1 MISRLAR
8 AQKSWVAKL
17 ILTLTALSFM
27 SIFGVYGYFSAASN
41 NRMVIKVD
49 GIEISQAQ
57 FSYQLQKEIRSAQ
70 KLLGADGE
78 LDEDMRQALLQAL
91 TKQTVKNA
99 VLDRTAN
106 KYHVL
111 FSNRV
116 LQGAILSNP
125 AFYDAAGNFNRDAFR
140 QALSRADMTEAD
152 YLDEIKRTL
161 TSRMLIEYPALG
173 FNVPQVLLSAAA
185 KADNKR
191 RTFKYVMIKP
201 SELSIDRKIS
211 DDEVEQYYEDFAS
224 AFIEPERRNLTVLS
238 LSLAEIG
245 AKMQVSD
252 EDINLYYEAHKADF
266 ETPQTRDVLQI
277 IFDDEES
284 AKKAYVSLQK
294 GADFYKT
301 AEDAGQSKADTDLG
315 YVTEEDL
322 MEEIADPVFELNKG
336 AYTNP
341 IQVGDMWQILK
352 VADIKAATKVPYAEA
367 AAQITKIIKDERL
380 YDESYAQMIKIE
392 DALGAGTDLSEIAK
406 TYNADLLE
414 VDGLAEDGSVKRVPQ
429 KIAESVKSP
438 DFIDTAFSYNVGETS
453 QVLETEDGFMV
464 VKVNNITE
472 SHPQALQDV
481 KPEIEEM
488 WASNERTAIA
498 QEKLNDVMHD
508 LENGDELAVVAK
520 RYGLKLYKSQPIT
533 RNETFAGLSYVDVR
547 EMFAEP
553 LNTPRQIQQG
563 DNYLIAVAD
572 KDYENS
578 APLSESEQN
587 LVKQK
592 AYMSLAADFG
602 EALLSS
608 YADEYKIKI
617 KYKLLGFED

>member
-1 MISRLAR
+1 MISRLAK
-8 AQKSWVAKL
+8 AQKGWVAKF

-27 SIFGVYGYFSAASN
+27 SIFGFYGYISAASN
-41 NRMVIKVD
+41 NRVVIKVD
-49 GIEISQAQ
+49 GIKISQAQ
-57 FSYQLQKEIRSAQ
+57 FSYQLQKEMRSAQ

-91 TKQTVKNA
+91 TQQTVKNA
-99 VLDRTAN
+99 VLDRTAG

-111 FSNRV
+111 FSNRL

-125 AFYDAAGNFNRDAFR
+125 AFYDASGNFNRDAFR

-152 YLDEIKRTL
+152 YLDDIKRTL
-161 TSRMLIEYPALG
+161 TRRMLIEYPALS
-173 FNVPQVLLSAAA
+173 FNVPEVLLSATA

-211 DDEVEQYYEDFAS
+211 DDEIEQYYEDFAS
-224 AFIEPERRNLTVLS
+224 SFIEPERRDLTVMS

-245 AKMQVSD
+245 ANMQVSD
-252 EDINLYYEAHKADF
+252 EDINLYYDAHKADF
-266 ETPQTRDVLQI
+266 ETPQTRDVLQM
-277 IFDDEES
+277 IFDDEEL
-284 AKKAYVSLQK
+284 AQKAYDSLQK

-301 AEDAGQSKADTDLG
+301 AEEAGQSKADTDLG
-315 YVTEEDL
+315 YVTQEDL
-322 MEEIADPVFELNKG
+322 MEEIAEPVFELSKG
-336 AYTNP
+336 AYTKP
-341 IQVGDMWQILK
+341 IEVGDMWQILK
-352 VADIKAATKVPYAEA
+352 VADIKAATKVPHAEA
-367 AAQITKIIKDERL
+367 VAQITKIIKDERL
-380 YDESYAQMIKIE
+380 YDESYAQMVKIE
-392 DALGAGTDLSEIAK
+392 EALGNGADLAEIAK

-414 VDGLAEDGSVKRVPQ
+414 VEGLAEDGSVKRVPQ
-429 KIAESVKSP
+429 KIAESVKTP

-464 VKVNNITE
+464 VKVNN
-472 SHPQALQDV
+472 SVDAHPQALQDV
-481 KPEIEEM
+481 KPEIEEI
-488 WASNERTAIA
+488 WAANERTAIA
-498 QEKLNDVMHD
+498 QEKINDVMHD
-508 LENGDELAVVAK
+508 LENGDDLALVAK
-520 RYGLKLYKSQPIT
+520 RYGIKLYKSQPIT
-533 RNETFAGLSYVDVR
+533 RNETFANLSYADVR
-547 EMFAEP
+547 EMFTEP

-563 DNYLIAVAD
+563 DDYLIAVAD
-572 KDYENS
+572 NDYENS

-592 AYMSLAADFG
+592 AYMSLAADFA
-602 EALLSS
+602 EAMLSS

>member
-99 VLDRTAN
+99 VLDRTAD

-140 QALSRADMTEAD
+140 QALSHADMTEAD

-161 TSRMLIEYPALG
+161 TSRMLIEYPVLG
-173 FNVPQVLLSAAA
+173 LNVPKVLLSAAA

-322 MEEIADPVFELNKG
+322 MEEIAEPVFELNKG

-392 DALGAGTDLSEIAK
+392 DALGAGTDLAEIAK
-406 TYNADLLE
+406 SYNADLLE

-438 DFIDTAFSYNVGETS
+438 DFIDAAFSYNVGETS

-592 AYMSLAADFG
+592 AYMSLAADLG

>member
-27 SIFGVYGYFSAASN
+27 SMFGVYGYFVTANN
-41 NRMVIKVD
+41 NRVVIKVD
-49 GIEISQAQ
+49 NIKISQAQ

-70 KLLGADGE
+70 KLLGTDGE

-99 VLDRTAN
+99 VLDRTAD
-106 KYHVL
+106 KYHIL

-116 LQGAILSNP
+116 LQGALLSNP

-152 YLDEIKRTL
+152 YLNEIKRTL
-161 TSRMLIEYPALG
+161 TGRMLVEYPALG
-173 FNVPQVLLSAAA
+173 FNVPKVLLLAAA

-201 SELSIDRKIS
+201 DELSIDRKIS

-224 AFIEPERRNLTVLS
+224 SFIEPERRDLTVLS

-245 AKMQVSD
+245 DKMQVSED
-252 EDINLYYEAHKADF
+252 DINLYYDAHKADF
-266 ETPQTRDVLQI
+266 ETPQTRDVLQM

-284 AKKAYVSLQK
+284 AQSAYRSLQN

-301 AEDAGQSKADTDLG
+301 AEEAGQSKADTDLG
-315 YVTEEDL
+315 YVSEEDL
-322 MEEIADPVFELNKG
+322 MEEIAQPVFELSKG
-336 AYTNP
+336 AYTKP

-352 VADIKAATKVPYAEA
+352 VADIKAASKVAHAEA
-367 AAQITKIIKDERL
+367 VAQITKIIKDERL
-380 YDESYAQMIKIE
+380 YDESYAQMVKIE
-392 DALGAGTDLSEIAK
+392 DALGAGTDLAEIAK

-414 VDGLAEDGSVKRVPQ
+414 VEGLAEDGSVKRVPQ
-429 KIAESVKSP
+429 KIAELVKSV

-453 QVLETEDGFMV
+453 QVIETEDGFMV
-464 VKVNNITE
+464 VKVDNVTE
-472 SHPQALQDV
+472 AHQQALQDV
-481 KPEIEEM
+481 KPEIEEL
-488 WASNERTAIA
+488 WATNERTAIA

-508 LENGDELAVVAK
+508 LENGDMLAQVAK

-572 KDYENS
+572 NDYENS

-592 AYMSLAADFG
+592 AYMSMAADFG
-602 EALLSS
+602 EAMLSS
-608 YADEYKIKI
+608 FANEYKIKI

>member
-27 SIFGVYGYFSAASN
+27 SMFGVYGYFVTANN
-41 NRMVIKVD
+41 NRVVIKVD
-49 GIEISQAQ
+49 NIKISQAQ

-70 KLLGADGE
+70 KLLGTDGE

-99 VLDRTAN
+99 VLDRTAD
-106 KYHVL
+106 KYHIL

-116 LQGAILSNP
+116 LQGALLSNP

-152 YLDEIKRTL
+152 YLNEIKRTL
-161 TSRMLIEYPALG
+161 TGRMLVEYPVLG
-173 FNVPQVLLSAAA
+173 FNVPKVLLSAAA

-201 SELSIDRKIS
+201 DELSIDRKIS

-224 AFIEPERRNLTVLS
+224 SFIEPERRDLTVLS

-245 AKMQVSD
+245 DKMQVSED
-252 EDINLYYEAHKADF
+252 DINLYYDAHKSDF
-266 ETPQTRDVLQI
+266 ETPQTRDVLQM

-284 AKKAYVSLQK
+284 AQSAYRSLQN

-301 AEDAGQSKADTDLG
+301 AEEAGQSKADTDLG
-315 YVTEEDL
+315 YVSEEDL
-322 MEEIADPVFELNKG
+322 MEEIAQPVFELSKG
-336 AYTNP
+336 AYTKP

-352 VADIKAATKVPYAEA
+352 VADIKAASKVAHAEA
-367 AAQITKIIKDERL
+367 VAQITKIIKDERL
-380 YDESYAQMIKIE
+380 YDESYAQMVKIE
-392 DALGAGTDLSEIAK
+392 DALGAGTDLAEIAK

-414 VDGLAEDGSVKRVPQ
+414 VEGLAEDGSVKRVPQ
-429 KIAESVKSP
+429 KIAESVKSV

-453 QVLETEDGFMV
+453 QVIETEDGFMV
-464 VKVNNITE
+464 VKVDNVTE
-472 SHPQALQDV
+472 AHQQALQDV
-481 KPEIEEM
+481 KPEIEEL
-488 WASNERTAIA
+488 WATNERTAIA

-508 LENGDELAVVAK
+508 LENGDMLAQVAK

-572 KDYENS
+572 NDYENS

-592 AYMSLAADFG
+592 AYMSMAADFG
-602 EALLSS
+602 EAMLSS
-608 YADEYKIKI
+608 FANEYKIKI

>member
-1 MISRLAR
+1 MISKLAK

-27 SIFGVYGYFSAASN
+27 SMFGMYGYFVTASN
-41 NRMVIKVD
+41 NRTVIKVD

-57 FSYQLQKEIRSAQ
+57 FSYRLQQEMREAQ

-91 TKQTVKNA
+91 TQQMVKDA
-99 VLDRTAN
+99 VLDRTAD

-111 FSNRV
+111 FGNRL
-116 LQGAILSNP
+116 LQGAVLSDP
-125 AFYDAAGNFNRDAFR
+125 TFYDAAGNFNRDAFR
-140 QALSRADMTEAD
+140 QALSRANMSEAD
-152 YLDEIKRTL
+152 YLDNIKRTL
-161 TSRMLIEYPALG
+161 TRRMLVEYPIFG
-173 FNVPQVLLSAAA
+173 INVPEVLLSAEA

-201 SELSIDRKIS
+201 AELSIDRKIS
-211 DDEVEQYYEDFAS
+211 DDEIEQYYEDFAS
-224 AFIEPERRNLTVLS
+224 SFIEPERRDLTVMS

-245 AKMQVSD
+245 AKMQVSED
-252 EDINLYYEAHKADF
+252 DINLYYDAHKADF
-266 ETPQTRDVLQI
+266 ETPQTRDVLQM

-284 AKKAYVSLQK
+284 AQNAYRSLQN

-301 AEDAGQSKADTDLG
+301 AEEAGQSKADTDLG

-322 MEEIADPVFELNKG
+322 MEEIAQPVFELSKG
-336 AYTNP
+336 AYTKP

-352 VADIKAATKVPYAEA
+352 VADINAASKVSHAEA
-367 AAQITKIIKDERL
+367 VAQITK
-380 YDESYAQMIKIE
+380 
-392 DALGAGTDLSEIAK
+392 TF
-406 TYNADLLE
+406 NAELLE
-414 VDGLAEDGSVKRVPQ
+414 VKGLADDGSVKRVPQ

-438 DFIDTAFSYNVGETS
+438 DFIDTAFSYNAGETS
-453 QVLETEDGFMV
+453 QVIETEDGFMV
-464 VKVNNITE
+464 VRVDNVTE
-472 SHPQALQDV
+472 AHQQALQDV
-481 KPEIEEM
+481 KPEIEEI
-488 WASNERTAIA
+488 WAANERTAIA
-498 QEKLNDVMHD
+498 QEKINDVMHD
-508 LENGDELAVVAK
+508 LENGDEISQVAK

-547 EMFAEP
+547 EMFTEP

-563 DNYLIAVAD
+563 DDYLIAVAD
-572 KDYENS
+572 NDYENS

-592 AYMSLAADFG
+592 AYMSMAADFG
-602 EALLSS
+602 EAMLSS
-608 YADEYKIKI
+608 FANEYKIKI

>member
-1 MISRLAR
+1 MISRLAK
-8 AQKSWVAKL
+8 AQKGWVAKF

-27 SIFGVYGYFSAASN
+27 SIFGFYGYISAASN
-41 NRMVIKVD
+41 NRVVINVD
-49 GIEISQAQ
+49 GIKISQAQ
-57 FSYQLQKEIRSAQ
+57 FSYQLQKEMRSAQ

-91 TKQTVKNA
+91 TQQTVKNA
-99 VLDRTAN
+99 VLDRTAG

-111 FSNRV
+111 FSNRL

-125 AFYDAAGNFNRDAFR
+125 AFYDASGNFNRDAFR

-152 YLDEIKRTL
+152 YLDDIKRTL
-161 TSRMLIEYPALG
+161 TRRMLIEYPALS
-173 FNVPQVLLSAAA
+173 FNVPEVLLSATA

-224 AFIEPERRNLTVLS
+224 SFIEPERRDLTVMS

-245 AKMQVSD
+245 ANMQVSD
-252 EDINLYYEAHKADF
+252 EDINLYYDAHKADF

-284 AKKAYVSLQK
+284 AQKAYDSLQK

-301 AEDAGQSKADTDLG
+301 AEEAGQSKADTNLG

-322 MEEIADPVFELNKG
+322 MVEIAQPVFELSKG
-336 AYTNP
+336 AYTKP
-341 IQVGDMWQILK
+341 IEVDDMWQILK
-352 VADIKAATKVPYAEA
+352 VADIKAATKVPHAEA
-367 AAQITKIIKDERL
+367 VAQITKIIKDERL
-380 YDESYAQMIKIE
+380 YDESYALMVKIE
-392 DALGAGTDLSEIAK
+392 EALGNGADLAEVAK

-429 KIAESVKSP
+429 KIAESVKTP

-464 VKVNNITE
+464 VKVNN
-472 SHPQALQDV
+472 SVDAHPQALQDV
-481 KPEIEEM
+481 KPEIEEI

-498 QEKLNDVMHD
+498 QEKINDVMHD
-508 LENGDELAVVAK
+508 LENGDDLALVAK

-533 RNETFAGLSYVDVR
+533 RNETFANLSYADVR
-547 EMFAEP
+547 EMFTEP

-563 DNYLIAVAD
+563 DDYLIAVAD
-572 KDYENS
+572 NDYENS

-592 AYMSLAADFG
+592 AYMSLAADFA
-602 EALLSS
+602 EAMLSS

>member
-1 MISRLAR
+1 MISKLAK

-27 SIFGVYGYFSAASN
+27 SMFGMYGYFVTASN
-41 NRMVIKVD
+41 NRTVIKVD

-57 FSYQLQKEIRSAQ
+57 FSYRLQQEMREAQ

-91 TKQTVKNA
+91 TQQMVKDA
-99 VLDRTAN
+99 VLDRTAD

-111 FSNRV
+111 FGNRL
-116 LQGAILSNP
+116 LQGAVLSDP
-125 AFYDAAGNFNRDAFR
+125 TFYDAAGNFNRDAFR
-140 QALSRADMTEAD
+140 QALSRANMSEAD
-152 YLDEIKRTL
+152 YLDNIKRTL
-161 TSRMLIEYPALG
+161 TRRMLVEYPIFG
-173 FNVPQVLLSAAA
+173 INVPEVLLSAAA

-201 SELSIDRKIS
+201 AELSIDRKIS
-211 DDEVEQYYEDFAS
+211 DDEIEQYYEDFAS
-224 AFIEPERRNLTVLS
+224 SFIEPERRDLTVMS

-245 AKMQVSD
+245 AKMQVSED
-252 EDINLYYEAHKADF
+252 DINLYYDAHKADF
-266 ETPQTRDVLQI
+266 ETPQTRDVLQM

-284 AKKAYVSLQK
+284 AQNAYRSLQN

-301 AEDAGQSKADTDLG
+301 AEEAGQSKADTDLG

-322 MEEIADPVFELNKG
+322 MEEIAQPVFELKKG
-336 AYTNP
+336 AYTKP

-352 VADIKAATKVPYAEA
+352 VADIKAATKVPHAEA
-367 AAQITKIIKDERL
+367 VAQITKIIKDERL
-380 YDESYAQMIKIE
+380 YDESYAQMVKIE
-392 DALGAGTDLSEIAK
+392 DALGAGTDLAEIAK

-414 VDGLAEDGSVKRVPQ
+414 VGGLAEDGSVKRVPQ

-438 DFIDTAFSYNVGETS
+438 DFIDTAFSYNAGETS
-453 QVLETEDGFMV
+453 QVIETEDGFMV
-464 VKVNNITE
+464 VRVDNVTE
-472 SHPQALQDV
+472 VHQQALQDV
-481 KPEIEEM
+481 KPQIEEI
-488 WASNERTAIA
+488 WAANERTAIA
-498 QEKLNDVMHD
+498 QEKINDVMHD
-508 LENGDELAVVAK
+508 LENGDEISQVAK

-533 RNETFAGLSYVDVR
+533 RNETFANLPYGDVR

-563 DNYLIAVAD
+563 DDYLIAVAD
-572 KDYENS
+572 NDYNNS

-592 AYMSLAADFG
+592 AFLSLASDFG
-602 EALLSS
+602 EAMLSS
-608 YADEYKIKI
+608 YANEYKIKI
-617 KYKLLGFED
+617 QYKLLGFED